1 MFKVTM
7 NTTSKRGAEEM
18 LQAYGEQ
25 LVEFLANKY
34 GFDAAEAKEALAS
47 VVVDKPKAAN
57 KTNKTK
63 KPKADKP
70 TVPLP
75 FCGQVKHDWCQAI
88 VSNNKLFSQC
98 TSAKKEG
105 CDYCSSCMTK
115 ATKNNGVPPYG
126 VIQDRLNGDYKDKD
140 GNAPV
145 KYGNVLKAKK
155 IDPEEAKAEAAKF
168 GLTIPEEEFE
178 VIVKKKG
185 RKSKKAANVEA
196 SDTEEDMF
204 AQAKKQAEEAEE
216 VDDTESDMESSD
228 DDEPLIKQCNKRKTK
243 AKGPTK
249 KLTLDDA
256 ETSGSSSDELKSAKK
271 KQRTPEDETTPEDEK
286 NINEELEEKGSELDL
301 EEYDMS
307 DGEKTVEYEGSDED
321 EGSDDDEITVS
332 PVEYEGVNYNVD
344 ENFKVYHE
352 NGDKEIGVQN
362 EDGSIEFYDEE

>member
-115 ATKNNGVPPYG
+115 AMKNNGVPPYG

-185 RKSKKAANVEA
+185 RKSKGN
-196 SDTEEDMF
+196 
-204 AQAKKQAEEAEE
+204 AE
-216 VDDTESDMESSD
+216 
-228 DDEPLIKQCNKRKTK
+228 
-243 AKGPTK
+243 
-249 KLTLDDA
+249 
-256 ETSGSSSDELKSAKK
+256 GSSS
-271 KQRTPEDETTPEDEK
+271 EDETSNSSGDEANNKKAKKPRKEKTEEEKKAIQEKRKKTLAMKKAKKESENSSEDEASSGDEANNK
-286 NINEELEEKGSELDL
+286 KAKKPRKEKTEEEKKAIQEKRKKTLAMKKAKKAAADVSDGSE
-301 EEYDMS
+301 
-307 DGEKTVEYEGSDED
+307 
-321 EGSDDDEITVS
+321 
-332 PVEYEGVNYNVD
+332 
-344 ENFKVYHE
+344 
-352 NGDKEIGVQN
+352 
-362 EDGSIEFYDEE
+362 